1 MNIPPPYEQ
10 WLDNLGFTMIA
21 ALAGL
26 LGHIM
31 RNSNSRRK
39 TTWGRCALEAAS
51 SGFIGF
57 LTIMLCK
64 AMGMSYEWTGFLV
77 GVLGWLGAAA
87 SIQIFERVA
96 RKKLGIQDEDTNVPP
111 PAN

>member
-1 MNIPPPYEQ
+1 MNFPQLDQ
-10 WLDNLGFTMIA
+10 WLDNIGFTFIA

-31 RNSNSRRK
+31 RNANNRRK
-39 TTWGRCALEAAS
+39 TTWGRCMLEAAS

-57 LTIMLCK
+57 LTIMICK
-64 AMGMSYEWTGFLV
+64 AMHISYEWTGFLV

-96 RKKLGIQDEDTNVPP
+96 PR
-111 PAN
+111 